1 MLLWSTLALIAL
13 TFAIPYL
20 PFIAV
25 FGFVPLPGVL
35 LVTVAAITALY
46 VVATE
51 ILKSRFYRG
60 VT

>member
-1 MLLWSTLALIAL
+1 MALIAV

-20 PFIAV
+20 PFIGV

-35 LVTVAAITALY
+35 LVTVSAITALY

-51 ILKSRFYRG
+51 MTKSRFYRA
-60 VT
+60 VA